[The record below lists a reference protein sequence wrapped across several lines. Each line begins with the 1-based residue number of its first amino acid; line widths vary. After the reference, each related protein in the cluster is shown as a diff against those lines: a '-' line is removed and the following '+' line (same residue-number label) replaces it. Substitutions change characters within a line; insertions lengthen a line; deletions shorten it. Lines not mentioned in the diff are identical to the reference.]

1 MSSKLKKLKINFE
14 DKTSL
19 TIKISESD
27 EPINSDSASEDENN
41 GTEESETSDDQ
52 YLSDFT
58 RLQPYMYEPSVSKES
73 MKKNCR
79 EKKH

>member
-1 MSSKLKKLKINFE
+1 MSGKLKKLKINFE

-58 RLQPYMYEPSVSKES
+58 RLQPCMYESSVSKES
-73 MKKNCR
+73 MKKTCR